1 MGTVCHVCSIH
12 FNQKQMT
19 FSPRPIF
26 HFRTYDP
33 SECTSTGYDIEFFDN
48 ETLSEPLY
56 YAVLTYESKWQGSE
70 SGQKYKVNPI
80 PKDVADAF
88 YRELN
93 NKDHGHEPDL
103 AAAIDTWL
111 ELEDPSCENWKKI
124 RSGSKIR

>member
-1 MGTVCHVCSIH
+1 
-12 FNQKQMT
+12 MT
-19 FSPRPIF
+19 SSLRPIF

-33 SECTSTGYDIEFFDN
+33 SECTSTGYDIEFFEN
-48 ETLSEPLY
+48 QALSTSLTPMY
-56 YAVLTYESKWQGSE
+56 YAVLTYESKWQGTE
-70 SGQKYKVNPI
+70 TGQRYKVNPI

>member
-1 MGTVCHVCSIH
+1 
-12 FNQKQMT
+12 MT
-19 FSPRPIF
+19 SSLRPIF

-33 SECTSTGYDIEFFDN
+33 TESASTGYDIEFFGN
-48 ETLSEPLY
+48 ENLTGPLY

-70 SGQKYKVNPI
+70 TGQQYKASPI
-80 PKDVADAF
+80 PKDVAGAL

-93 NKDHGHEPDL
+93 NQDHGHEPDL

-124 RSGSKIR
+124 RCGSKIC